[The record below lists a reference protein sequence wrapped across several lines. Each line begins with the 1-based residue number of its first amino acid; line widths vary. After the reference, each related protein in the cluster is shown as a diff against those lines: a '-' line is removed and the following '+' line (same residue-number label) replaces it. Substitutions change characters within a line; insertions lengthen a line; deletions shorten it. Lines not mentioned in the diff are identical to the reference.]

1 MSLVE
6 DLLKGDKRAVAKLIS
21 LIEDG
26 DPAAVQAIGEIYP
39 RTGGA
44 HVIGVSGPPGSGKST
59 LIFRLAQEFRSRGK
73 KVGIIAVDPT
83 SPITGGALLGDRIRM
98 GDLTKDE
105 GAFIRSMA
113 TRGRLGG
120 VSAATSDVVNVLD
133 AYGSQV
139 IFVETAGAG
148 QTDVEV
154 SDLVHTTVIVLM
166 PGVGDEVQALKAGLF
181 EVADIF
187 VVNKADIDD
196 ADRVVADLRMMLE
209 LVEEGGEW
217 TPPVLKAVALH
228 GEGVSELADYLERH
242 LAFLHESDRLKAWNR
257 RRVEKELMIAVSE
270 TLLERARGMASL
282 RSFGDY
288 VDKVLEKELSPKE
301 AAVGLLK
308 DSS

>member
-1 MSLVE
+1 M
-6 DLLKGDKRAVAKLIS
+6 
-21 LIEDG
+21 
-26 DPAAVQAIGEIYP
+26 
-39 RTGGA
+39 
-44 HVIGVSGPPGSGKST
+44 
-59 LIFRLAQEFRSRGK
+59 
-73 KVGIIAVDPT
+73 
-83 SPITGGALLGDRIRM
+83 
-98 GDLTKDE
+98 
-105 GAFIRSMA
+105 
-113 TRGRLGG
+113 
-120 VSAATSDVVNVLD
+120 
-133 AYGSQV
+133 
-139 IFVETAGAG
+139 ETAGAG